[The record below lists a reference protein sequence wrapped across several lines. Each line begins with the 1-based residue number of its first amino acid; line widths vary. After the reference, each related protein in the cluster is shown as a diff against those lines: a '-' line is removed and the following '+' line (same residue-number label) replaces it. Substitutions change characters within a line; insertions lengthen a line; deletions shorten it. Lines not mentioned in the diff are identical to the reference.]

1 MKIIRKTISALLL
14 AGIGI
19 TSIQAQNNS
28 PQAWTLRQC
37 IDYAIEHNIEIRQSA
52 NSVEAN
58 KVSVNTSKWTR
69 LPNLSGSA
77 SQNWS
82 WGRTASPIDNSYSD
96 INQYQLQLG
105 NQCTYIYRFTVIQPI
120 FTCQVGFKSRYR
132 RFE

>member
-14 AGIGI
+14 AGVGI

-28 PQAWTLRQC
+28 SQAWTLRQC

-52 NSVEAN
+52 NNVEAG
-58 KVSVNTSKWTR
+58 KVSVNTTKWAR

-96 INQYQLQLG
+96 INSALLIALG
-105 NQCTYIYRFTVIQPI
+105 MLAGLAPAYRAMAIKPI
-120 FTCQVGFKSRYR
+120 EAIRD
-132 RFE
+132 E